1 MSHMNPAN
9 RPTSA
14 SLHSHLCT
22 PAEHQLSRR
31 RLLGGLAG
39 AAAAGAGGVFGSNSL
54 GLGNLLHA
62 AESGKLAGK
71 HKQVLWV
78 WIDGGMSQFE
88 SWDPK
93 PNTEFGGPFRPIDT
107 SVPGIQISELMPQT
121 AKQMH
126 HFSICRSV
134 STKDNAHSSGVDR
147 IQRGD
152 PKNRGAVYPYFGS
165 AVAKWLGTGPSG
177 LPPYVW
183 IKPLSGGFV
192 YKDAGFLGPKYGALS
207 FGDGKPPENLLR
219 SEFVSTEQDELRNE
233 LRRRVNARY
242 AAQHP
247 VEPVDASDFVY
258 QSGRELMKRGDLFD
272 ESKIDPRDAE
282 RYGTYEFGRHML
294 LARKMLEAGV
304 RFVKVTSYGWDTHGD
319 NFNGHAS
326 LMPKFDRSFAA
337 IIQDLAERGMLDSTL
352 VVCMSEFGR
361 TPRIN
366 GHVGRDHYPEAWSL
380 ATTGC
385 GLARGTVV
393 GKTDARGV
401 DVATEPYDI
410 GHFFHTWFKAL
421 DIDPATHEYDN
432 GGQPLPIAHDS
443 CHVIKELFA

>member
-1 MSHMNPAN
+1 MYRDSK
-9 RPTSA
+9 S
-14 SLHSHLCT
+14 LCT
-22 PAEHQLSRR
+22 PEDHVLSRR
-31 RLLGGLAG
+31 RLLGGAVG
-39 AAAAGAGGVFGSNSL
+39 AAAGSLVAPSLNHL
-54 GLGNLLHA
+54 GLGNLLA
-62 AESGKLAGK
+62 ADAAGSLAKK
-71 HKQVLWV
+71 HKQVLFV
-78 WIDGGMSQFE
+78 WIDGAMSQLE

-93 PNTEFGGPFRPIDT
+93 PNTEFGGPFRPIET
-107 SVPGIQISELMPQT
+107 SVPGIRISELMPRT

-126 HFSICRSV
+126 HFSIVRSV

-152 PKNRGAVYPYFGS
+152 PKNRGVVYPYFGS
-165 AVAKWLGTGPSG
+165 AVTKYLGTGPSG

-219 SEFVSTEQDELRNE
+219 SDQVTTEQDDFRNE
-233 LRRRVNARY
+233 LRRKANARF
-242 AAQHP
+242 AADHP
-247 VEPVDASDFVY
+247 VEPVEASDFVF

-272 ESKIDPRDAE
+272 DSKIDPKDKE
-282 RYGTYEFGRHML
+282 RYGTHEFGRHML
-294 LARKMLEAGV
+294 LGRKMLEAGV
-304 RFVKVTSYGWDTHGD
+304 TFVKVNSYGWDTHGD
-319 NFNGHAS
+319 NFNAHAS
-326 LMPKFDRSFAA
+326 LMPKFDMAFSSM
-337 IIQDLAERGMLDSTL
+337 IEDLAERGMLEHTL

-385 GLARGTVV
+385 GLKRGAVI
-393 GKTDARGV
+393 GATDKRGV

-410 GHFFHTWFKAL
+410 GYFFHTWFKAL
-421 DIDPATHEYDN
+421 GIDPAENQYDN
-432 GGQPLPIAHDS
+432 HGQPLPLAHDDMKP
-443 CHVIKELFA
+443 IKELFA